1 MADYI
6 SNNWDD
12 GEGGVEVNSPEFE
25 GDSNKSEVKAIS
37 NAGQALDIARRL
49 EWNDRQRDIRRA
61 RILAAFNGEAPYS
74 QSELINK
81 AQGYRY
87 NVSFGYTEGVVGRGL
102 VPYNDLTLE
111 IGNLTEIEADLPD
124 EKRKILEL
132 EFARILDEW
141 GQWPKVI
148 SRLNQD
154 LVLNGYNCF
163 LFPSDYDPFPI
174 FVAQKDGYVDEGTP
188 NSLAEVELFVW
199 KKSYLIHELYQKIGD
214 PEIAEKA
221 GWNVENVR
229 QALMGAQSE
238 LLGTSNTSQSGN
250 WTQIESLIRGGSMWA
265 SMIGA
270 KKVNTYHVFAAE
282 LDGKVTQYIVMA
294 DNQTDANG
302 GTELFKKEKRF
313 NDIRDILVY
322 FDLETGDGTWHGS
335 KGLGQRVFNTHKALD
350 KIRCSLLDQAF
361 VSGLTLIQPGD
372 QLSQEEL
379 TLSVIGP
386 FAVIPAGLTIAANTL
401 PAISSTSFQVDAL
414 LVQTGEQRVGDVIPN
429 AQATLQA
436 VSKTATQAKIDA
448 SQSLLITQG
457 NLKRY
462 VDPISQTTSI
472 MVKRLIK
479 KNSPNPY
486 AKKFQERLK
495 ARGITDEDL
504 KKIRRARNTGKIAD
518 VLGETAQ
525 KTQIIFA
532 EFRGDPEVDQHRL
545 KEMRIGSVLDAEAAD
560 DLLITDED
568 QTKQIESARM
578 QELENT
584 TLQTGVKV
592 PVSARDNH
600 EIHLKVIFELAGT
613 MIQQQAQAFNE
624 QVIPVLQNL
633 LAHAKQHEDFLARDK
648 TKKNT
653 LKQYEDGVKTLEQ
666 GIKDLQKQAA
676 QLAKNAIDQAAKL
689 ARTPEEMAQVEQA
702 RAQLPK
708 QATQP
713 VAQQ

>member
-1 MADYI
+1 MATYLI
-6 SNNWDD
+6 NDD
-12 GEGGVEVNSPEFE
+12 DGGVELNSPDFE
-25 GDSNKSEVKAIS
+25 GNSNKSEVKAIS

-49 EWNDRQRDIRRA
+49 DWNDRQRDIRRA

-87 NVSFGYTEGVVGRGL
+87 NVSFGFMEGVVGRAL
-102 VPYNDLTLE
+102 VPYNDLTIE

-132 EFARILDEW
+132 EFARIVDEW

-154 LVLNGYNCF
+154 LVLNGYNTF
-163 LFPSDYDPFPI
+163 IFPSDYDPFPI
-174 FVAQKDGYVDEGTP
+174 FVAQKDGFVDEGSP
-188 NSLAEVELFVW
+188 NDIAQQELFVW

-214 PEIAEKA
+214 PDIAKTA
-221 GWNVENVR
+221 GWKVENVR
-229 QALMGAQSE
+229 QALMGAQASDLGSSNMSE
-238 LLGTSNTSQSGN
+238 SGS
-250 WTQIESLIRGGSMWA
+250 WTEMESLIRGGSMWA

-282 LDGKVTQYIVMA
+282 LDGKVTHYIVLA
-294 DNQTDANG
+294 DNY
-302 GTELFKKEKRF
+302 TEMSDGSELYKKEKRF
-313 NDIRDILVY
+313 DSMRDFLVY

-335 KGLGQRVFNTHKALD
+335 KGIGQRVFNTHKAND
-350 KIRCSLLDQAF
+350 KLINSVLDQAF
-361 VSGLTLIQPGD
+361 VSGLTLLQPGD

-379 TLSVIGP
+379 TLAVIGP
-386 FAVIPAGLTIAANTL
+386 FAVIPAGLTIASNVL
-401 PAISSTSFQVDAL
+401 PSVSSTTFQAHAL
-414 LVQTGEQRVGDVIPN
+414 LTNTSEQRIGDVVPN

-472 MVKRLIK
+472 MVKRLLK
-479 KNSPNPY
+479 KHSPNPY
-486 AKKFQERLK
+486 AKKFQERIK
-495 ARGITDEDL
+495 ARGITDEDI
-504 KKIRRARNTGKIAD
+504 KKIKRARNTGKIAD
-518 VLGETAQ
+518 VLGETAN

-532 EFRGDPEVDQHRL
+532 EFRGDPEVDQHLL
-545 KEMRIGSVLDAEAAD
+545 KQMRIGSVLDAQAAD
-560 DLLITDED
+560 ELLITDED
-568 QTKQIESARM
+568 QTKQIESARL

-584 TLQTGVKV
+584 TIQTGVKV

-613 MIQQQAQAFNE
+613 MIQAQAQNFNE

-633 LAHAKQHEDFLARDK
+633 LDHAKQHEDFLARDK
-648 TKKNT
+648 TKKNI
-653 LKQYEDGVKTLEQ
+653 LKPYEDGVKTLEQ

-676 QLAKNAIDQAAKL
+676 QLAKNAIDAAAKL
-689 ARTPEEMAQVEQA
+689 AKTPEEMAQVDQA
-702 RAQLPK
+702 RAQLP
-708 QATQP
+708 QNQQP
-713 VAQQ
+713 VTESV

>member
-1 MADYI
+1 MATYLINED
-6 SNNWDD
+6 
-12 GEGGVEVNSPEFE
+12 EGGVEVNSPDFE

-49 EWNDRQRDIRRA
+49 DWNDRQRDIRRS

-74 QSELINK
+74 QSELISK
-81 AQGYRY
+81 AQAYRY
-87 NVSFGYTEGVVGRGL
+87 NVSFGFMEGVVGRAL
-102 VPYNDLTLE
+102 VPYNDLTID

-132 EFARILDEW
+132 EFNRILDEW

-154 LVLNGYNCF
+154 LVLNGYNTF
-163 LFPSDYDPFPI
+163 IFPSDYDPFPI
-174 FVAQKDGYVDEGTP
+174 FIAQKDGFVDEGAP

-214 PEIAEKA
+214 PEIAKKA
-221 GWNVENVR
+221 GWDVENVR
-229 QALMGAQSE
+229 QALMGAQSDS
-238 LLGTSNTSQSGN
+238 LGTSNMSQSGS
-250 WTQIESLIRGGSMWA
+250 WTEMESLIRGGSMWA

-270 KKVNTYHVFAAE
+270 KKVNTYHVFASE
-282 LDGKVTQYIVMA
+282 LDGKVTHYIVLG
-294 DNQTDANG
+294 DNFTEKSEGA
-302 GTELFKKEKRF
+302 ELFKKEKRF
-313 NDIRDILVY
+313 DAMRDFLVY

-335 KGLGQRVFNTHKALD
+335 KGIGQRVFNTHKALD
-350 KIRCSLLDQAF
+350 KIRNSVLDQAF
-361 VSGLTLIQPGD
+361 VSGLTLLQPGD

-386 FAVIPAGLTIAANTL
+386 FAVIPAGLTIASNVL
-401 PAISSTSFQVDAL
+401 PAVSSTTFQVDAL
-414 LVQTGEQRVGDVIPN
+414 LTQTSEQRIGDVVPN

-462 VDPISQTTSI
+462 VDPISQTISI
-472 MVKRLIK
+472 MVKRLLK
-479 KNSPNPY
+479 KHSPNPY

-504 KKIRRARNTGKIAD
+504 KKIKKARNTGKIAD
-518 VLGETAQ
+518 VLGETAN

-532 EFRGDPEVDQHRL
+532 EFRGDPDVDQHIL

-560 DLLITDED
+560 ELLINDED
-568 QTKQIESARM
+568 QTKQIESARL
-578 QELENT
+578 QELELT
-584 TLQTGVKV
+584 TLQTGSKV

-600 EIHLKVIFELAGT
+600 EIHLKVIFQWAGT
-613 MIQQQAQAFNE
+613 LIQSLAQNFNE
-624 QVIPVLQNL
+624 QAIPVLQNVL
-633 LAHAKQHEDFLARDK
+633 EHAKQHEDFLARDK
-648 TKKNT
+648 TKKNQ
-653 LKQYEDGVKTLEQ
+653 LKPYEDGVKTLEQ
-666 GIKDLQKQAA
+666 GIKSLQKQAIQMA
-676 QLAKNAIDQAAKL
+676 RQAFDAAAKT

-702 RAQLPK
+702 RAQLPNQK
-708 QATQP
+708 ATQP